1 VFLLTYREQ
10 FNGFA
15 AELFLVTP
23 WTCTTYG
30 FDLLYGVRTQWVQL
44 AGLSRLSTYPD
55 PSAILNLNRARN
67 RSIRIMSTITDYEK
81 ILLTHSHTHTPP
93 RIPNNFEA
101 MTTQHP
107 RKAQLER
114 A

>member
-1 VFLLTYREQ
+1 
-10 FNGFA
+10 
-15 AELFLVTP
+15 
-23 WTCTTYG
+23 
-30 FDLLYGVRTQWVQL
+30 
-44 AGLSRLSTYPD
+44 
-55 PSAILNLNRARN
+55 
-67 RSIRIMSTITDYEK
+67 MSTITDYEK